1 MSQLV
6 DFSKGHVVIC
16 GDVMLDHY
24 WYGHAGRISPEAPV
38 PVVKVK
44 ESVYRPGGA
53 ANVAVNASA
62 LQASVSLMGVVGED
76 ENATQLATLL
86 KAAKVE
92 QQLLSSAQPTITK
105 LRVMG
110 QNQQLLRMD
119 FEQRFSDALQ
129 TALQD
134 CYVSGLST
142 ATAVVLSDYNK
153 GTLHDP
159 QYFIQQAVARRIP
172 VLVDPKGSDFFR
184 YRGATLLTPNL
195 AEFEAVVGVTRTM
208 EERITLGT
216 QLMNE
221 LNLQAL
227 LITLSKE
234 GMLLLQQ
241 GEAPAHLSAKAQE
254 VFDVTGAGDTVIA
267 VLASAL
273 ASGYAMLP
281 AVELANTA
289 AGIVVG
295 KVGAAT
301 VSVTELRR
309 AQRQSEQDEQRVLS
323 ATMLQ
328 PLLHEA
334 QLSGEKV
341 VMTNGCFDLLHAG
354 HVQYLEQAREL
365 GDRLV
370 IAVND
375 DASVRRLKGDTRPV
389 NALSERMA
397 VLAALRCVDWVVPFS
412 EDTPAELV
420 ASLCPDVLVKADDY
434 TVDQIAGAASV
445 LARGGEVKTL
455 PLKPGCSTT
464 SMIDKMTKQK
474 DCV

>member
-1 MSQLV
+1 
-6 DFSKGHVVIC
+6 
-16 GDVMLDHY
+16 
-24 WYGHAGRISPEAPV
+24 
-38 PVVKVK
+38 
-44 ESVYRPGGA
+44 
-53 ANVAVNASA
+53 
-62 LQASVSLMGVVGED
+62 
-76 ENATQLATLL
+76 
-86 KAAKVE
+86 
-92 QQLLSSAQPTITK
+92 
-105 LRVMG
+105 
-110 QNQQLLRMD
+110 
-119 FEQRFSDALQ
+119 
-129 TALQD
+129 
-134 CYVSGLST
+134 
-142 ATAVVLSDYNK
+142 
-153 GTLHDP
+153 
-159 QYFIQQAVARRIP
+159 
-172 VLVDPKGSDFFR
+172 
-184 YRGATLLTPNL
+184 
-195 AEFEAVVGVTRTM
+195 
-208 EERITLGT
+208 
-216 QLMNE
+216 
-221 LNLQAL
+221 
-227 LITLSKE
+227 
-234 GMLLLQQ
+234 
-241 GEAPAHLSAKAQE
+241 
-254 VFDVTGAGDTVIA
+254 
-267 VLASAL
+267 
-273 ASGYAMLP
+273 MLP

-341 VMTNGCFDLLHAG
+341 VMTNGRFDLLHAG